1 MRTLI
6 IENSRMCRQLL
17 DRIFA
22 QHGFENDIC
31 DSIEKARA
39 FADAESYEVI
49 CINHH
54 LQDGSGLDF
63 VEYCNKHERQKDA
76 AILFLTSDRNTVKAT
91 LSVQVN
97 EVITKISLQ
106 QIADQ
111 ISHFVDARFDPLFFE
126 GKILF
131 IEDSKTVTAVVNKVL
146 SGKGY
151 GISHYYNAED
161 AWQEF
166 QDEVS
171 FGSNTDAYDLVL
183 TDINLEGKMSG
194 DELVTNIRAL
204 QDARGFIPIVAI
216 TGDTSDKLRL
226 SLYQRGIN
234 DFIQK
239 PVMPEELI
247 VRIGNLITNKRLLDK
262 VHDIKRDLFMAATT
276 DKLTGC
282 HNRRSLT
289 ELSSKIIHQAQRH
302 GYPVSLMVVDLDF
315 FKSINDQHGHATGDR
330 VLQAIGRLLN
340 KGFREGDLVARFGGE
355 EFVILLSHCNPENSL
370 LRAEKLRA
378 KVEAL
383 KPADLTVTCSIG
395 VTTLEPGNNGDFE
408 SMFTAGDIGVYQA
421 KEGGRNQFAFVAL
434 D

>member
-1 MRTLI
+1 MRALV
-6 IENSRMCRQLL
+6 IENSRMYRQLL
-17 DRIFA
+17 VRIFS
-22 QHGFENDIC
+22 QHGFETDIC
-31 DSIEKARA
+31 DSIEKARD
-39 FADAESYEVI
+39 FVDTEDYDIV

-63 VEYCNKHERQKDA
+63 VEYCNAHERHKDA
-76 AILFLTSDRNTVKAT
+76 AILFLTSDRNTIQAT
-91 LSVQVN
+91 LSVRVD
-97 EVITKISLQ
+97 EVIPKISLQ
-106 QIADQ
+106 QISDQ
-111 ISHFVDARFDPLFFE
+111 ISHFVEVRFDPLFSE
-126 GKILF
+126 GKVLF
-131 IEDSKTVTAVVNKVL
+131 VEDSKAVSTVVNGML

-151 GISHYYNAED
+151 CVSHYLNAED

-166 QDEVS
+166 KNEDS
-171 FGSNTDAYDLVL
+171 FGSNIDAYDLVL

-194 DELVTNIRAL
+194 DELITNIRAL
-204 QDARGFIPIVAI
+204 QDARGYIPIVAI

-239 PVMPEELI
+239 PVMHDELV

-262 VHDIKRDLFMAATT
+262 VHDIRRELYMAATT

-289 ELSSKIIHQAQRH
+289 EFSAKFIHQAQRH
-302 GYPVSLMVVDLDF
+302 NYPVSLMVIDLDF
-315 FKSINDQHGHATGDR
+315 FKSINDQHGHAAGDL
-330 VLQAIGRLLN
+330 VLEAIGQLLN

-355 EFVILLSHCNPENSL
+355 EFVILLNHCNAEDSL
-370 LRAEKLRA
+370 VQAEKLRV

-395 VTTLEPGNNGDFE
+395 VTTLEPGIEGNFE
-408 SMFTAGDIGVYQA
+408 SMFSAGDAGVYQA
-421 KEGGRNQFAFVAL
+421 KEAGRNQVVFVEL
-434 D
+434 E